1 MTGPPAIGDLGL
13 MGDTRTAALVDTRG
27 RVVWLCLPHFDGEPV
42 FGDLIAGT
50 EGGVFTLG
58 PAGDAEVVERRY
70 REGSAVLDT
79 TWRPPSSGANE
90 RRPPR
95 AGIEPER
102 APGGPASSRP
112 RRPVALAR
120 RRCQA
125 AGSMAVAASRMVTC
139 PVSPSTRTTVP
150 SGRSVVAPV

>member
-1 MTGPPAIGDLGL
+1 VTGPPAIGDLGL
-13 MGDTRTAALVDTRG
+13 LGDTRTAALVDTRG

-79 TWRPPSSGANE
+79 TWRPPSSGASG

-95 AGIEPER
+95 AGIKLER
-102 APGGPASSRP
+102 APAARVT
-112 RRPVALAR
+112 RRARVALAR

-125 AGSMAVAASRMVTC
+125 AGSLAVAASRMVTC